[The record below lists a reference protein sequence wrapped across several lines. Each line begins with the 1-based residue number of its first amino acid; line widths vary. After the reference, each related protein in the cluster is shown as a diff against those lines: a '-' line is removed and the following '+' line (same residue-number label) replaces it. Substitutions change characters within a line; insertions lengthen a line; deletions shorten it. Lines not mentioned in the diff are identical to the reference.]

1 MLVGVPR
8 EVKDHE
14 YRVSTIEAIEQEIAT
29 ADVVIGAVLIPG
41 ASAPKLV
48 TRDMLNLMKPRAV
61 LVDVAIDQ
69 GGCFETSSATTYSDP
84 TYEVDGIVHYSAAT
98 IPSAVPLTSRLPYQ
112 AYRPRRSSPPLPSR
126 ALGPGVGRNT

>member
-48 TRDMLNLMKPRAV
+48 TRDMLNLMKPRAA
-61 LVDVAIDQ
+61 LADVAIPPA
-69 GGCFETSSATTYSDP
+69 GCFATRPDAP
-84 TYEVDGIVHYSAAT
+84 RVGHQPAT
-98 IPSAVPLTSRLPYQ
+98 PRH
-112 AYRPRRSSPPLPSR
+112 PRRPPPHH
-126 ALGPGVGRNT
+126 PH